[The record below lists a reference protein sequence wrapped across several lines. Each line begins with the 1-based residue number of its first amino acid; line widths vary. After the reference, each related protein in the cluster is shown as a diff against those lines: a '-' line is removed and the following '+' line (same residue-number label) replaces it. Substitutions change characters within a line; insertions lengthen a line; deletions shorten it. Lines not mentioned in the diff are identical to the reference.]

1 MPPGLAGVA
10 ANRRITGKQNF
21 CYSAPMQAKAT
32 INERGVITIPA
43 AMRQALGLKPNDEVL
58 IEETEQGLLIRPV
71 LSVPLEIYT
80 EKRIAEF
87 AADDEAIGKLLPK
100 KHS

>member
-1 MPPGLAGVA
+1 
-10 ANRRITGKQNF
+10 
-21 CYSAPMQAKAT
+21 MQAKAT

-71 LSVPLEIYT
+71 LSVPLETYS

-87 AADDEAIGKLLPK
+87 ASDDKAIGKLLRK
-100 KHS
+100 KRS